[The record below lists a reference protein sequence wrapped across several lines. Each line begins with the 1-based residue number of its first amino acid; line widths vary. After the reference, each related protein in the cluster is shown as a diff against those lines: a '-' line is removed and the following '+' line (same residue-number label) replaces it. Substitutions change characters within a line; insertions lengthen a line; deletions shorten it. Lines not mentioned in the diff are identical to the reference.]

1 MRASITT
8 NVIVET
14 HSIDDAEMVR
24 DLLNVLQVEY
34 DEYSGNDEFRNTFT
48 ITREIKY
55 FE

>member
-14 HSIDDAEMVR
+14 HSFGDAEMVR
-24 DLLNVLQVEY
+24 DLLNALQIKH
-34 DEYSGNDEFRNTFT
+34 DEHAGLFT

>member
-14 HSIDDAEMVR
+14 HSIGDAEIVR
-24 DLLNVLQVEY
+24 DLLNALQVEY
-34 DEYSGNDEFRNTFT
+34 DEHSGIDTFRNVFT

>member
-1 MRASITT
+1 MKATITS

-14 HSIDDAEMVR
+14 DTIADACFVR
-24 DLLNVLQVEY
+24 DLLNALQIKY
-34 DEYSGNDEFRNTFT
+34 DEHSGLFT

>member
-1 MRASITT
+1 MKATITT

-14 HSIDDAEMVR
+14 HNIADAEMVR
-24 DLLNVLQVEY
+24 DLLNALQIKH
-34 DEYSGNDEFRNTFT
+34 DEHSGMFT